1 MVDVPFDGLGVAIIT
16 PFTKDGEK
24 VDKASFRG
32 LINFQIENG
41 VQAIIAT
48 GTTGESPT
56 LDHIEHK
63 QVIDLALEYA
73 AGRVPVIAGT
83 GSNNTEEAIGLSR
96 HAEKAGANGLLI
108 VSPYYNKPTQ
118 DDLSRHFSDVAHST
132 QLPVIVYDIV
142 GRCGVLINP
151 NTRIEMLQRAE
162 NIVGFKE
169 ASGFAHFAESY
180 DAIEHL
186 RNLGKVK
193 QKVGYWSGDDN
204 ITHRVVR
211 YAKTKPEVK
220 SGVISVL
227 GNIDP
232 EGTRAYVD
240 AALDLRVSMDTVLDL
255 FFLRTEALSA
265 AMFLE
270 TNPKPVK
277 TAAYMMG
284 LIDHPTLRAP
294 LYAMKDANVKKLEE
308 TLKQYNLLRTPV
320 ASQ

>member
-1 MVDVPFDGLGVAIIT
+1 MVDVPFEGLGVAIIT

-96 HAEKAGANGLLI
+96 HAEKACANGLLI

-118 DDLSRHFSDVAHST
+118 DDLSRHFS
-132 QLPVIVYDIV
+132 
-142 GRCGVLINP
+142 
-151 NTRIEMLQRAE
+151 
-162 NIVGFKE
+162 
-169 ASGFAHFAESY
+169 ESY